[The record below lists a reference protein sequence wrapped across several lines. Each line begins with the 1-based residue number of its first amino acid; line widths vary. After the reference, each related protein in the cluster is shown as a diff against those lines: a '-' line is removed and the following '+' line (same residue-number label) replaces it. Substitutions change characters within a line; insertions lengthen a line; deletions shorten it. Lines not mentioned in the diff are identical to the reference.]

1 SITFLAGLIFYYSQR
16 YSVLVS
22 DPSDAISGDA
32 VIVLE
37 FKGGK
42 NLFEKISKSSAWK
55 AMDDDP
61 AIAGTTDDL
70 KRLDSVFSLD
80 ETAARLWNESNCIL
94 SWHPSGNRSGAWL
107 LCTNLPQGMNSNS
120 AVSIMTTIAG
130 PKDWTVRE
138 YEDVKIHESAQ
149 GKGFCYYVS
158 KGIFACSRSAVV
170 LENSIRHLSK
180 GVPLR
185 SQEAFNSIRK
195 RPEISGDLKMYI
207 DLPALREYWSG
218 RITERGKRFADMIA
232 RTGTWIGG
240 ELALENTSIGL
251 DGTTT
256 VAETSDLLAI
266 LRPSNTESSLLR
278 WLPEQTAWMVWFP
291 FEQGTTWKRLQANK
305 SFFLVPQSRQA
316 ELDSLKKSLE
326 SGIPKQLLDSASGEF
341 CLFITEALTPELENN
356 IFLALHLKDPSGFK
370 RFITSTGK
378 SSKKSTSDSF
388 QDTTIELADKN
399 ITPVWFGE
407 IARGIHRTA
416 VAISG
421 NTIVF
426 GNQAAALSSMIQK
439 KKNEN
444 RLFAN
449 PVFRNT
455 VIGAGKDAVLMTYAT
470 MSRSRQLLHAIFDST
485 TAYALTDSASWSSRF
500 ESVSTVFTKKGK
512 EIHAN
517 IKLNLS
523 TGALVP
529 AALSWA
535 TRLDTLL
542 TTRPQVVQLGE
553 RSDEPNILIQD
564 LRNTL
569 YFISPSGTVRLKKP
583 LPDPIIGGI
592 GTVDLYGNGA
602 SQLIFTTRKQL
613 WVVDAEGN
621 NVGAFPI
628 RLPSD
633 CAGPCSFLK
642 NSNGK
647 AERCF
652 IPCDNGVIYAFE
664 KDGRPIAN

>member
-1 SITFLAGLIFYYSQR
+1 
-16 YSVLVS
+16 
-22 DPSDAISGDA
+22 
-32 VIVLE
+32 
-37 FKGGK
+37 
-42 NLFEKISKSSAWK
+42 
-55 AMDDDP
+55 
-61 AIAGTTDDL
+61 
-70 KRLDSVFSLD
+70 
-80 ETAARLWNESNCIL
+80 
-94 SWHPSGNRSGAWL
+94 
-107 LCTNLPQGMNSNS
+107 
-120 AVSIMTTIAG
+120 
-130 PKDWTVRE
+130 
-138 YEDVKIHESAQ
+138 
-149 GKGFCYYVS
+149 
-158 KGIFACSRSAVV
+158 
-170 LENSIRHLSK
+170 
-180 GVPLR
+180 
-185 SQEAFNSIRK
+185 
-195 RPEISGDLKMYI
+195 
-207 DLPALREYWSG
+207 
-218 RITERGKRFADMIA
+218 
-232 RTGTWIGG
+232 
-240 ELALENTSIGL
+240 
-251 DGTTT
+251 
-256 VAETSDLLAI
+256 
-266 LRPSNTESSLLR
+266 
-278 WLPEQTAWMVWFP
+278 
-291 FEQGTTWKRLQANK
+291 
-305 SFFLVPQSRQA
+305 
-316 ELDSLKKSLE
+316 
-326 SGIPKQLLDSASGEF
+326 
-341 CLFITEALTPELENN
+341 
-356 IFLALHLKDPSGFK
+356 
-370 RFITSTGK
+370 
-378 SSKKSTSDSF
+378 
-388 QDTTIELADKN
+388 
-399 ITPVWFGE
+399 
-407 IARGIHRTA
+407 
-416 VAISG
+416 
-421 NTIVF
+421 
-426 GNQAAALSSMIQK
+426 K

-485 TAYALTDSASWSSRF
+485 TAHALTDSASWSSRF

-569 YFISPSGTVRLKKP
+569 YFISPSGTIRLKKP

-664 KDGRPIAN
+664 KDGRPIANWQQRPGFDSLASPLLVINDSTDNRIAVHDKYGIKLINANGKYIKLATEEPIATMTGLIADSGRSTTAYIRTKNGKVARIDF